1 MHKNQKLYDVEVCSK
16 VEECQRNFSL
26 SIAKVHCKPSLQN
39 HYAAADI
46 QTPNHPLKIHVLSL
60 TLCCFILKYA
70 FLTMQSENNK
80 FKHILIL
87 WPWIMKAVTFHQII
101 HSIITERCHLI
112 LNAITFLSLIFLKQ
126 DWKGFWPKMPHSQR
140 FPCGV
145 RLKSRILTSKAQRSL
160 KINQIV
166 NARKR
171 CKMNVECLF

>member
-1 MHKNQKLYDVEVCSK
+1 MEVCSK

-39 HYAAADI
+39 HYTAADI
-46 QTPNHPLKIHVLSL
+46 QTPNHPLKIHGLSL

-87 WPWIMKAVTFHQII
+87 WPWIMKAVTLHQII
-101 HSIITERCHLI
+101 HSIIAERCHLI

-126 DWKGFWPKMPHSQR
+126 DWKGFWPKMPDSQR
-140 FPCGV
+140 FSCGV
-145 RLKSRILTSKAQRSL
+145 RLIKVKDFDQQSTAQP
-160 KINQIV
+160 KN
-166 NARKR
+166 
-171 CKMNVECLF
+171 

>member
-1 MHKNQKLYDVEVCSK
+1 MEVCSK

-39 HYAAADI
+39 HYAAAADI
-46 QTPNHPLKIHVLSL
+46 QTPNHPLKIHGLSL

-87 WPWIMKAVTFHQII
+87 WPWIMKAVTLHQII
-101 HSIITERCHLI
+101 HSIIAERCHLI

-126 DWKGFWPKMPHSQR
+126 DWKGFWPKMSHSQK
-140 FPCGV
+140 FPCGL
-145 RLKSRILTSKAQRSL
+145 RLKSRILTGKAQGSL

-166 NARKR
+166 NAWKR
-171 CKMNVECLF
+171 CKKNVACIF

>member
-1 MHKNQKLYDVEVCSK
+1 MEVCSK

-46 QTPNHPLKIHVLSL
+46 QTPNHPLKIHVVSL

-87 WPWIMKAVTFHQII
+87 WPWIMKAVTLHQII
-101 HSIITERCHLI
+101 HSIITERYRLVR
-112 LNAITFLSLIFLKQ
+112 NTITYFFESHFSQTKLK
-126 DWKGFWPKMPHSQR
+126 D
-140 FPCGV
+140 
-145 RLKSRILTSKAQRSL
+145 LLT
-160 KINQIV
+160 
-166 NARKR
+166 
-171 CKMNVECLF
+171 

>member
-1 MHKNQKLYDVEVCSK
+1 MEVCSK
-16 VEECQRNFSL
+16 IEECQRNFSL

-87 WPWIMKAVTFHQII
+87 WPWIMKAVTLHQII
-101 HSIITERCHLI
+101 HSIITERCRLVRKTI
-112 LNAITFLSLIFLKQ
+112 LYVLFWVSFFSNKTERAFTLKCHNLEAFKAVQ
-126 DWKGFWPKMPHSQR
+126 GFWQCSAPK
-140 FPCGV
+140 
-145 RLKSRILTSKAQRSL
+145 
-160 KINQIV
+160 NQP
-166 NARKR
+166 NR
-171 CKMNVECLF
+171 

>member
-1 MHKNQKLYDVEVCSK
+1 MEVCSK

-46 QTPNHPLKIHVLSL
+46 QTPNHPLKIHVVSL

-87 WPWIMKAVTFHQII
+87 WPWFMKAVTLHQII
-101 HSIITERCHLI
+101 HSIITERYRLVR
-112 LNAITFLSLIFLKQ
+112 NTITYFFESLFFLKKKTERSF
-126 DWKGFWPKMPHSQR
+126 DLKFHTLRS
-140 FPCGV
+140 FPV
-145 RLKSRILTSKAQRSL
+145 
-160 KINQIV
+160 V
-166 NARKR
+166 
-171 CKMNVECLF
+171 